1 MPFLFS
7 LSTWFSYYPIKNH
20 PPKEKNKKIEQN
32 VQLDWTKPLGLQ
44 INLLLPDQEKSN
56 SQLFYVE

>member
-7 LSTWFSYYPIKNH
+7 LSTWISYYPIKNH
-20 PPKEKNKKIEQN
+20 PPKKNKKIEQN